1 MQSLHGLCRPLRSFV
16 MSTFVLTP
24 DRPARLEQDAAVQ
37 PAFMPCYRFKLCE
50 MRVAIGAVFF
60 SAAVKSLRNLHR
72 VANAAYDVPQVY
84 EILELRRRICM
95 DILRGKDRCNA
106 SLFTV
111 YGMA

>member
-1 MQSLHGLCRPLRSFV
+1 
-16 MSTFVLTP
+16 
-24 DRPARLEQDAAVQ
+24 
-37 PAFMPCYRFKLCE
+37 

-95 DILRGKDRCNA
+95 DILRGKDRLWHGMSRFD
-106 SLFTV
+106 SLIIT
-111 YGMA
+111 AP